1 MGFCGKL
8 KRAEQR
14 KLKQWYGN
22 GLLQKVEKV
31 LLKWAEQ
38 GKLTQW
44 YGNGLLWKIETGR
57 AGELKTMVWKWAVAE
72 S

>member
-8 KRAEQR
+8 KQ
-14 KLKQWYGN
+14 
-22 GLLQKVEKV
+22 
-31 LLKWAEQ
+31 AEQ
-38 GKLTQW
+38 GKLKQW

-57 AGELKTMVWKWAVAE
+57 AGEVKTMVWKWAVAE